1 MPAMNQNPQN
11 ILIIKPSA
19 LGDIVLALPALHALR
34 AHFGQAHIAW
44 LVRPE
49 FASLLQGH
57 PELDEVILFDRKNLH
72 TPKQILALVRT
83 LRAHRFDLIFD
94 FQGLFRSA
102 FFASVSGSRQRYG
115 MAGAR
120 ECAPWFYTHRIKPDT
135 DNHHIVDLYL
145 KMVQHAG
152 ASPAPGQFVLPDTE
166 ADAQTM
172 LDLFGQKAIDPA
184 RYAVFI
190 PGSAHDSKCWPH
202 DRFARLADKLS
213 HDHSLPVVAV
223 GTQSEANAIDQIAQ
237 ATATPI
243 TNLAGQTNLKTLC
256 ALLRHAKL
264 VVSNDTG
271 PGHIASALG
280 VPLVMLF
287 SWSNPARIY
296 PYGRPECLAAIDPF
310 TRNPDVI
317 KSKDPRHN
325 VKHVTFEAVWEKCS
339 AQLATDSL

>member
-1 MPAMNQNPQN
+1 MNQSTQN

-34 AHFGQAHIAW
+34 THFKQAHIAW

-49 FASLLQGH
+49 FAPLLRDH
-57 PELDEVILFDRKNLH
+57 PELNEVILFDRKNLN
-72 TPKQILALVRT
+72 TPKQLVTLIRT
-83 LRAHRFDLIFD
+83 LRAHEFGRVFD

-102 FFASVSGSRQRYG
+102 FFALASGSRQRYG
-115 MAGAR
+115 MARAR
-120 ECAPWFYTHRIKPDT
+120 ECAPWFYTQRIEPDA
-135 DNHHIVDLYL
+135 DNHHMVDMYL
-145 KMVQHAG
+145 KMAQHAG
-152 ASPAPGQFVLPDTE
+152 ATSGPVQFVLPDTE
-166 ADAQTM
+166 ADKQTTFN
-172 LDLFGQKAIDPA
+172 LLKQKAIDSK

-202 DRFARLADKLS
+202 DRFARLADKLN
-213 HDHSLPVVAV
+213 HDHNLPVVAV
-223 GTQSEANAIDQIAQ
+223 GTQSEANVIDKIAQ
-237 ATATPI
+237 ATTTPI

-256 ALLRHAKL
+256 ALLRHATL
-264 VVSNDTG
+264 VISNDTG

-310 TRNPDVI
+310 TRNPNVI
-317 KSKDPRHN
+317 KSKDPKHN
-325 VKHVTFEAVWEKCS
+325 VKHVTFETVWEKC
-339 AQLATDSL
+339 ATQLAIDSL